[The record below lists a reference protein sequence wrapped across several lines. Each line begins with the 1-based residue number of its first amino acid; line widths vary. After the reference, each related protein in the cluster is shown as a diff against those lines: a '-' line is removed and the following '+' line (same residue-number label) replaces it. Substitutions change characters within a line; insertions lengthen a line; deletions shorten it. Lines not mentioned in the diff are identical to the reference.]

1 MSRSDRT
8 LDAALAK
15 LAERASFE
23 RVVSLYSRRYRLPP
37 AEVAD
42 AVQTA
47 FYKTL
52 KTYAGKTVNAPEALL
67 HQVIRNELITV
78 LRRSGVVQMVELDED
93 FLALGSGNASR
104 RTTDGDDDGGG
115 LARDEPDHTDDDGRD
130 GAETDDGS
138 GGGRRHAGGGR
149 PTGHGAANHLE
160 DMMVETI
167 DARELVRALLK
178 EFDDKYRHVVVLL
191 LAEWEPNELREKFGQ
206 NAYRMRAWARV
217 KVCRILARFAAA
229 GNDQAERLH
238 ARGGCHRILQSI
250 QGAGAAAPA

>member
-15 LAERASFE
+15 LAERGAFE

-52 KTYAGKTVNAPEALL
+52 KTYAGKVVNTPEALL

-78 LRRSGVVQMVELDED
+78 IRRSDVVKMVELDED
-93 FLALGSGNASR
+93 FVAMGSGSVSR
-104 RTTDGDDDGGG
+104 RTTDDKEDGAG
-115 LARDEPDHTDDDGRD
+115 LERDEPDHTDD
-130 GAETDDGS
+130 AESDDGS
-138 GGGRRHAGGGR
+138 GGVRRAPGGGR
-149 PTGHGAANHLE
+149 PTDNHIE
-160 DMMVETI
+160 NAMVDTL

-250 QGAGAAAPA
+250 QGTGGAAPA

>member
-15 LAERASFE
+15 LAERGAFD

-47 FYKTL
+47 FEKTL
-52 KTYAGKTVNAPEALL
+52 RTYAGKIVNQPEALL

-78 LRRSGVVQMVELDED
+78 LRRGNVLKMVELDAD
-93 FLALGSGNASR
+93 FVAMGNDTGSVSR
-104 RTTDGDDDGGG
+104 RTTDDNDDGPG
-115 LARDEPDHTDDDGRD
+115 LERDEPDHTDDAASDD
-130 GAETDDGS
+130 GA
-138 GGGRRHAGGGR
+138 GGGRRPAGGAGR
-149 PTGHGAANHLE
+149 TMDNHVE
-160 DMMVETI
+160 NAMVDNL
-167 DARELVRALLK
+167 DARQLVRALLG

-217 KVCRILARFAAA
+217 KVCRILAKFASA

-238 ARGGCHRILQSI
+238 VRGGCHRILQSI
-250 QGAGAAAPA
+250 QGTGSAAPA

>member
-47 FYKTL
+47 FEKTL
-52 KTYAGKTVNAPEALL
+52 RTYAGKTVNTPEALL
-67 HQVIRNELITV
+67 HQVIRNELLTV
-78 LRRSGVVQMVELDED
+78 LRRSNVLKMVELDAD
-93 FLALGSGNASR
+93 FVAMGSGSVSR
-104 RTTDGDDDGGG
+104 RTTDDGNDGDS
-115 LARDEPDHTDDDGRD
+115 LERDEPDHTDDAERD
-130 GAETDDGS
+130 GDPV
-138 GGGRRHAGGGR
+138 GGRRQGGGGR
-149 PTGHGAANHLE
+149 PTDNHIE
-160 DMMVETI
+160 NAMVDNL

-238 ARGGCHRILQSI
+238 ARGGCLRILQSI

>member
-15 LAERASFE
+15 LAEKGAFE

-47 FYKTL
+47 FEKTL
-52 KTYAGKTVNAPEALL
+52 RTYAGKTVNTPEALL

-78 LRRSGVVQMVELDED
+78 LRRSNVLKMVELDAD
-93 FLALGSGNASR
+93 FVAMESGSVSR
-104 RTTDGDDDGGG
+104 RTTDDRNDGDS
-115 LARDEPDHTDDDGRD
+115 LQRDEPDHTDD
-130 GAETDDGS
+130 AES
-138 GGGRRHAGGGR
+138 GGGSAGGRRYAGGSR
-149 PTGHGAANHLE
+149 PMDNHIE
-160 DMMVETI
+160 NAMVDNL

-217 KVCRILARFAAA
+217 KVCRVLARFAAA

-238 ARGGCHRILQSI
+238 ARGGCLRILQSI
-250 QGAGAAAPA
+250 QGAGSAAPA

>member
-1 MSRSDRT
+1 M
-8 LDAALAK
+8 
-15 LAERASFE
+15 
-23 RVVSLYSRRYRLPP
+23 
-37 AEVAD
+37 
-42 AVQTA
+42 QTA

-52 KTYAGKTVNAPEALL
+52 KTYAGKVVNTPEALL

-78 LRRSGVVQMVELDED
+78 LRRSDVVKMVELDED
-93 FLALGSGNASR
+93 FLAMGSSGAAR
-104 RTTDGDDDGGG
+104 RTSDDDDGGVEG
-115 LARDEPDHTDDDGRD
+115 SGSFERDEPDHTDDAESDG
-130 GAETDDGS
+130 GS
-138 GGGRRHAGGGR
+138 VGGRRHAGGGR
-149 PTGHGAANHLE
+149 PTADEAANHLE
-160 DMMVETI
+160 NMMIETL
-167 DARELVRALLK
+167 DARQLVRALLK

-250 QGAGAAAPA
+250 QGAGASAPA

>member
-52 KTYAGKTVNAPEALL
+52 KTYAGKTVNQPEALL

-78 LRRSGVVQMVELDED
+78 IRRSDVVKMVELDED
-93 FLALGSGNASR
+93 YLALGSGGR
-104 RTTDGDDDGGG
+104 RSTDDDDGEDFER
-115 LARDEPDHTDDDGRD
+115 AEPDHTDD
-130 GAETDDGS
+130 AERGGEAGS
-138 GGGRRHAGGGR
+138 GRRYAGSGR
-149 PTGHGAANHLE
+149 PTADEAANHLE
-160 DMMVETI
+160 NTMIETL
-167 DARELVRALLK
+167 DARDLVRALLK
-178 EFDDKYRHVVVLL
+178 EFDAKYRHVVVLL

-217 KVCRILARFAAA
+217 KVCRILGKFAAA

-238 ARGGCHRILQSI
+238 ARGGCPRILQSI

>member
-78 LRRSGVVQMVELDED
+78 IRRSDVVKMVELDED
-93 FLALGSGNASR
+93 FLALGSGGR
-104 RTTDGDDDGGG
+104 RTSDDDDGEN
-115 LARDEPDHTDDDGRD
+115 LDRAEPDHTDDAERD
-130 GAETDDGS
+130 RESGS
-138 GGGRRHAGGGR
+138 GRRYASGGR
-149 PTGHGAANHLE
+149 PSADEAANHLE
-160 DMMVETI
+160 NMMIETL
-167 DARELVRALLK
+167 DARDLVRALLK
-178 EFDDKYRHVVVLL
+178 EFDAKYRHVVVLL

-217 KVCRILARFAAA
+217 KVCRILGKFAAA

>member
-8 LDAALAK
+8 LDVALAK

-52 KTYAGKTVNAPEALL
+52 KAYAGKTVNAPEALL

-78 LRRSGVVQMVELDED
+78 IRRSDVVQMVELDED
-93 FLALGSGNASR
+93 YLALGSGGR
-104 RTTDGDDDGGG
+104 RTSDDDGENFE
-115 LARDEPDHTDDDGRD
+115 RDEPDHTDDAERD
-130 GAETDDGS
+130 EAPS
-138 GGGRRHAGGGR
+138 GGRRFAGGGR
-149 PTGHGAANHLE
+149 PTADEAANHIE
-160 DMMVETI
+160 DMMAEKL
-167 DARELVRALLK
+167 DARDLVRALLK

-217 KVCRILARFAAA
+217 KVCRILAKFAAA

>member
-78 LRRSGVVQMVELDED
+78 IRRSAVVKMVELDED
-93 FLALGSGNASR
+93 FLALGSGSAGR
-104 RTTDGDDDGGG
+104 RTRDDDDGSVDGG
-115 LARDEPDHTDDDGRD
+115 SSLERDEPDDTDDAPR
-130 GAETDDGS
+130 DDGS

-149 PTGHGAANHLE
+149 PTADAAANHLE
-160 DMMVETI
+160 NMMIEAL
-167 DARELVRALLK
+167 DARQLVRALLK

-217 KVCRILARFAAA
+217 KVCRILAKFAAA

-238 ARGGCHRILQSI
+238 ARGGCHRILQAI

>member
-52 KTYAGKTVNAPEALL
+52 KTYAGKVVNTPEALL
-67 HQVIRNELITV
+67 HQVIRNELITII
-78 LRRSGVVQMVELDED
+78 RRSDVVKMVELDTD
-93 FLALGSGNASR
+93 YVAMGSQIVSR
-104 RTTDGDDDGGG
+104 RTTDGDEGGS
-115 LARDEPDHTDDDGRD
+115 LERDEPDHTDDAARD
-130 GAETDDGS
+130 EES
-138 GGGRRHAGGGR
+138 GGGRRQAGGGR
-149 PTGHGAANHLE
+149 PTDNYIE
-160 DMMVETI
+160 TMMIDTL

-217 KVCRILARFAAA
+217 KVCRILAKFAAA
-229 GNDQAERLH
+229 GNDQAQRLH
-238 ARGGCHRILQSI
+238 ARGGCLRILQSI
-250 QGAGAAAPA
+250 QGTGHGAGAAAPA

>member
-1 MSRSDRT
+1 MNRSDRT

-52 KTYAGKTVNAPEALL
+52 KTYAGKVVNTPEALL

-78 LRRSGVVQMVELDED
+78 LRRSDVVKMVELDAD
-93 FLALGSGNASR
+93 FVALDSGIVSR
-104 RTTDGDDDGGG
+104 RTTDDSDGGG
-115 LARDEPDHTDDDGRD
+115 SLERDEPDHTDDTERD
-130 GAETDDGS
+130 GEPA
-138 GGGRRHAGGGR
+138 GGRRQAGGSR
-149 PTGHGAANHLE
+149 STDNHIE
-160 DMMVETI
+160 NAMIETL

-238 ARGGCHRILQSI
+238 ARGGCQRILQSI
-250 QGAGAAAPA
+250 QGVGQGTGAAAPA